1 MIIAEILDPTERGR
15 RYSTFPPDSCLY
27 PILSDSKNPVL
38 SFPPIINGNETKVS
52 ASTKNLFID
61 VTSTDKRVG
70 ADVLAIIATTLAD
83 AGASLQTVEIK
94 YFSSSEATPDLSPS
108 SIPLRLPPIPTVTRL
123 APPES

>member
-1 MIIAEILDPTERGR
+1 MIIAEILDPTETGR
-15 RYSTFPPDSCLY
+15 RYSSILPDSQLY
-27 PILSDSKNPVL
+27 PVLRDSKGTVL
-38 SFPPIINGNETKVS
+38 SFPPIVNGNETKVS
-52 ASTKNLFID
+52 TSTKNLFID

-70 ADVLAIIATTLAD
+70 ADILAIIATTLSD
-83 AGASLQTVEIK
+83 AGAALQTVEIE